1 MKFRKLPVIIEAE
14 QYTPGM
20 EDGFNFYKITG
31 EFICYRPKN
40 AKTFP
45 RAGRRPVIE
54 TLEGNHEI
62 TPTDWIVTG
71 VKGERYPVKED
82 IFRMTYE
89 KVEDIPT
96 KDEQCISG
104 IYDGFDTVYID
115 DIGNFSRIQSAQYP
129 TPIKLPFINTPLGK
143 HYFTDYDP
151 LVKTVRLRK
160 FWEKT
165 ED

>member
-14 QYTPGM
+14 PYHEGL
-20 EDGFNFYKITG
+20 EDGYNCYEFPNGKFLGYFKKGEAYPRSKIV
-31 EFICYRPKN
+31 
-40 AKTFP
+40 
-45 RAGRRPVIE
+45 PVIE
-54 TLEGNHEI
+54 TLECNHEI

-104 IYDGFDTVYID
+104 IYDGFDTIYID
-115 DIGNFSRIQSAQYP
+115 DIGHFSRIQSAQYP
-129 TPIKLPFINTPLGK
+129 TPIKVPYINTPFGK
-143 HYFTDYDP
+143 HYLTDYNP
-151 LVKTVRLRK
+151 WVKTVCLRK
-160 FWEKT
+160 LWDKT